1 MCIPSHSIYSSS
13 CCASIRFSSLF
24 VCLSSSSSF
33 VVASFGSRWKPFF
46 FFFLFSLLFLRFFFF
61 GFLNEVVKSKISSL
75 LSHYTGRVR
84 LCVHWD
90 MPFVLGSALSN
101 AMWVCVW
108 AAWKLNFFGHFESFR
123 GFEGR
128 FRSDFGLGDPQIA
141 PSNVPKRLRPRFLQ
155 FWAIR
160 RLILKKFGLKK
171 Q

>member
-1 MCIPSHSIYSSS
+1 MCIP
-13 CCASIRFSSLF
+13 L
-24 VCLSSSSSF
+24 
-33 VVASFGSRWKPFF
+33 
-46 FFFLFSLLFLRFFFF
+46 FFFLLRFHSIFFPFCVPLVVFIVRCCFIWVSVKTFFLLLSLFASFSPIFFF

-160 RLILKKFGLKK
+160 RLFLKKFGLKK